1 MYSLVGDLVMNLI
14 LAINSK
20 VAREIPEIT
29 YKVSIENATENIVEY
44 CLSYYLLKH
53 NAFCILNIS
62 VAQYDPNELFFEV
75 YAELNEFD
83 FEESDLHKIN
93 IEDFKLKEFHL
104 RPVVTEGITRYF
116 DTGKNGKYDQHK
128 STAKRTFKVKYR
140 ALTESV
146 KEEEEI
152 DDYKF
157 DEMSK
162 VVFPYIK
169 SLSEI
174 FTVIHP
180 NCKNLK
186 GGVN

>member
-1 MYSLVGDLVMNLI
+1 MYSLVGDLVLNLI

-20 VAREIPEIT
+20 VVREIPEIT
-29 YKVSIENATENIVEY
+29 YKVSIKNVTENIVEY
-44 CLSYYLLKH
+44 YLSYYLLKH

-62 VAQYDPNELFFEV
+62 VAQYDPKELFFEV

-93 IEDFKLKEFHL
+93 IENLMLKQFHL

-146 KEEEEI
+146 KEKEEI
-152 DDYKF
+152 DNYRF
-157 DEMSK
+157 DEMSER
-162 VVFPYIK
+162 VFPYIK

-174 FTVIHP
+174 FKVIHP
-180 NCKNLK
+180 DHENLK
-186 GGVN
+186 